1 MLPVSLNL
9 ERPSAPSRVQLV
21 RANTTSLEVSWGP
34 SQTADT
40 YLLQLQKYDIPAT
53 PASNPIPTLTPVASS
68 PKSSAPTAI
77 TPANQ
82 AITLVPSPT
91 VSFPGSPLAAAAKAP
106 GKLTQIVQVDKQ
118 LRELVDVNVP
128 HLFPVILQLS

>member
-53 PASNPIPTLTPVASS
+53 HASNPTLTPVASS
-68 PKSSAPTAI
+68 PKSSAI

-91 VSFPGSPLAAAAKAP
+91 LSLTGSPLAAAAKAP
-106 GKLTQIVQVDKQ
+106 GELTQIV
-118 LRELVDVNVP
+118 
-128 HLFPVILQLS
+128 